1 MLSRSSLS
9 SSSCGDDGGGDGGD
23 SDGGGDDGDGD
34 GDGDGDDDDDALP
47 SGPRPL
53 SSRRPPAP
61 RKRLQLQARG
71 PRGGTSSLDRFLLS
85 QAGINRA
92 DIPIAANGITLL
104 NFFVSISRL

>member
-9 SSSCGDDGGGDGGD
+9 SSSCGDDGGGGDGGD
-23 SDGGGDDGDGD
+23 SDGGGDGGGDDGDGD
-34 GDGDGDDDDDALP
+34 GDGDDALP
-47 SGPRPL
+47 SGPRPR